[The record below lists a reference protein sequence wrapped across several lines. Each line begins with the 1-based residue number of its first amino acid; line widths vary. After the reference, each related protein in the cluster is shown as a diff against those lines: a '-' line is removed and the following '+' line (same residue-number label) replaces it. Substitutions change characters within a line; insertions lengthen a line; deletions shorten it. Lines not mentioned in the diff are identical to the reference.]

1 LLLLLLLA
9 VSQGPLEVRPEHGLA
24 SYLRIAAGYS
34 FGDHAAAVREIREWP
49 PAVIRAAVADVK
61 GRGRQLRDVPV
72 ASGDIA
78 FGAIEAAVLMH
89 AEAALLSPSASD
101 RAVAASHLGVA
112 VELFE
117 WSRDEAARR
126 AYGTSPA
133 LVPRLDARDF
143 ALAVA
148 AAALAAG
155 SPTTALPFAER
166 ARQLASFDAD
176 AQLVYGLVAEG
187 VAEERALRRR
197 ESDAGRWR
205 DQAALALLE
214 ALTLGAAPLEASL
227 HLGRLHLEG
236 GRLQQAERL
245 LEEVEVRALDARQ
258 RHLARLL
265 LGRLAVRQG
274 RAEEGL
280 GFFRRALEA
289 WPGSQVARLALAQAT
304 EMASGPAA
312 AVPVVAAGLA
322 GRPGPS
328 PDPWRTY
335 LYGPPGLAEAAFER
349 ARSRLRGP

>member
-1 LLLLLLLA
+1 MLLLLLLA
-9 VSQGPLEVRPEHGLA
+9 VAQGPHAVRPEYGLA
-24 SYLRIAAGYS
+24 SYLRLAAAYAS
-34 FGDHAAAVREIREWP
+34 AERAAAVREIREWP
-49 PAVIRAAVADVK
+49 PAVIRAAVADIK

-78 FGAIEAAVLMH
+78 FGTIEAAALMH
-89 AEAALLSPSASD
+89 AEAGLLSPPAPG
-101 RAVAASHLGVA
+101 RALAASHLGVA

-117 WSRDEAARR
+117 WSRDEALRR
-126 AYGTSPA
+126 AYGTTPA

-148 AAALAAG
+148 AAALAVG

-176 AQLVYGLVAEG
+176 AQLVYGFVAEG

-197 ESDAGRWR
+197 EPDAARWR
-205 DQAALALLE
+205 DQASLALLE

-227 HLGRLHLEG
+227 HLGRLHLES
-236 GRLQQAERL
+236 GRLEQAERL
-245 LEEVEVRALDARQ
+245 LEQVEARAGEARQ
-258 RHLARLL
+258 QHLARLF
-265 LGRLAVRQG
+265 LGRLAVRRG
-274 RAEEGL
+274 RTEAGL

-289 WPGSQVARLALAQAT
+289 WPESQVARLALAQAT
-304 EMASGPAA
+304 EVASGPAA
-312 AVPVVAAGLA
+312 AVPEVAAGLA
-322 GRPGPS
+322 ARPGRP

-349 ARSRLRGP
+349 ARSRLRGL